1 MTPALRD
8 ARPTE
13 QSEVSSSLGLLPSSL
28 SQALARRRELRLLW
42 VGAVLLALLM
52 LWSALAPLD
61 KIVRAQGRIIAA
73 GRAQVVQHLEG
84 GIVQAIMVREGQK
97 VTAGQILMQL
107 SDINANST
115 LQQGQSRLLALKAQQ
130 SRLQAEAQ
138 GGSPQ
143 FAADIPAALRSL
155 EQRAFEERR
164 ARMGSEQSALQQLV
178 AQRSAELREAQARTQ
193 SLSSELQL
201 ARQQTIMMENLQK
214 KGAASQM
221 EMLDAQG
228 RSERLNTQYRD
239 VVNSLPRLLSAQA
252 ETNARLNEAN
262 SRFRAEARTELSQVS
277 AEIARFEASVGADTD
292 RVSRTEVRAP
302 TAGFVNRLYFNTL
315 GGVIKA
321 GEPVL
326 EITPSEGPLAVEAR
340 VRPDDRAA
348 LRIGLPTRV
357 MLGAYDYTVYG
368 ALDGEVTEVSSDTL
382 PDEQGQRYYRVVVQ
396 TAPAKG
402 ALSSEIILPGMT
414 ASADVVVGQRSVLS
428 YLLSPFLRF
437 SARALSESR

>member
-1 MTPALRD
+1 MTPV
-8 ARPTE
+8 P
-13 QSEVSSSLGLLPSSL
+13 QSVQPSGRLLLSWTGFFLPQSLT
-28 SQALARRRELRLLW
+28 QALARNRELRLLW
-42 VGAVLLALLM
+42 VGAVLLVLLV
-52 LWSALAPLD
+52 LWAALAPVD

-97 VTAGQILMQL
+97 VQAGQILMQM

-115 LQQGQSRLLALKAQQ
+115 LQQGQSRLLALRAQQ
-130 SRLQAEAQ
+130 ARLQAEAQ

-143 FAADIPAALRSL
+143 FTSDIPPALRAL

-164 ARMGSEQSALQQLV
+164 SRMGSEQSALQQQV

-193 SLSSELQL
+193 SLSAELQL
-201 ARQQTIMMENLQK
+201 ARQQSVMMENLQK

-252 ETNARLNEAN
+252 ETNARLNEA
-262 SRFRAEARTELSQVS
+262 SARFRAEARTELSQVS
-277 AEIARFEASVGADTD
+277 AEIQRFEATVGADTD

-326 EITPSEGPLAVEAR
+326 EITPSEGLLAVEAR

-348 LRIGLPTRV
+348 LRVGLPTRV

-396 TAPAKG
+396 TAAAKG

-428 YLLSPFLRF
+428 YVLSPFLRF